1 VTFGTPRHRGAT
13 GGKECER
20 AFGALCDAI
29 AHEFREHDVLIRALA
44 LHYHLGAMHP
54 FLDGNGRTA
63 RAVEALMLQRAGLR
77 DALFIAL
84 SNYYYEEKSAYLA
97 ALASV
102 RQANGDLT
110 EFVLFG
116 LRGMT
121 LQCQKLLAMINESIY
136 KVLYK
141 DVANDL
147 FNRLQSKKKRVIAK
161 RQLTITSYILDNG
174 AIRAH
179 DLFKMMRLRG
189 VYTLK
194 DNWAAFVRDVSGLA
208 NLSAI
213 SLRGDNENPGN
224 PIVSARLQWPTE
236 ITDTEF
242 FKRTREMP
250 RAKTFAY
257 LETVP
262 PYRLPMRRRSR
273 LSDDRAHAAE

>member
-1 VTFGTPRHRGAT
+1 MAALTADPAAFCRESERRTSGTGVDGPALHRANRAPRAWRFRSGPMHRLRARRAADAGSVADQMRTVPASHACALQESRLPINQFLIDHCPPARLREENHNVTFGTPRHRGAT

-84 SNYYYEEKSAYLA
+84 SNYYYEEKSAYLT

-147 FNRLQSKKKRVIAK
+147 FNRLQSKKKRGIAK
-161 RQLTITSYILDNG
+161 RQLTI
-174 AIRAH
+174 
-179 DLFKMMRLRG
+179 
-189 VYTLK
+189 
-194 DNWAAFVRDVSGLA
+194 
-208 NLSAI
+208 
-213 SLRGDNENPGN
+213 
-224 PIVSARLQWPTE
+224 
-236 ITDTEF
+236 
-242 FKRTREMP
+242 
-250 RAKTFAY
+250 
-257 LETVP
+257 
-262 PYRLPMRRRSR
+262 
-273 LSDDRAHAAE
+273 